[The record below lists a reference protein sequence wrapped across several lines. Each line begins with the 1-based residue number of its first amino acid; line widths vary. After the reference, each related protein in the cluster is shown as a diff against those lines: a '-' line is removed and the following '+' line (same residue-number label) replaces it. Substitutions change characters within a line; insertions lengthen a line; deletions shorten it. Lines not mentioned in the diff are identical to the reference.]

1 MGRIQGNT
9 SPTTALQ
16 TLLEE
21 EASFYFYFFV
31 CVLSPMG
38 YFELLLTGWCL
49 EEIRPSNRA
58 EGTLEVGMP
67 TMQWVRSLMPFC

>member
-1 MGRIQGNT
+1 MGRFQGNT
-9 SPTTALQ
+9 SPPMALQ

-21 EASFYFYFFV
+21 FLLFFV

-38 YFELLLTGWCL
+38 YFKLLLTGWCL
-49 EEIRPSNRA
+49 EEIRPSQA
-58 EGTLEVGMP
+58 EGTLEIGMP